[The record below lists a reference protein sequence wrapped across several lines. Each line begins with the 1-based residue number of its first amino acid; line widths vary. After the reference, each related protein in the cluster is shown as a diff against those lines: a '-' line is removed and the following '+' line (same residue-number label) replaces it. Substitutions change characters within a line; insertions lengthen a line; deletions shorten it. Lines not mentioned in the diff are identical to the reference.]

1 MIFHF
6 TNRGDDGHN
15 RTEFMNRKVL
25 ERRIGRIPRRATN
38 RRPAFAR

>member
-25 ERRIGRIPRRATN
+25 DCRIGRVDRRAANT
-38 RRPAFAR
+38 RPAFAR